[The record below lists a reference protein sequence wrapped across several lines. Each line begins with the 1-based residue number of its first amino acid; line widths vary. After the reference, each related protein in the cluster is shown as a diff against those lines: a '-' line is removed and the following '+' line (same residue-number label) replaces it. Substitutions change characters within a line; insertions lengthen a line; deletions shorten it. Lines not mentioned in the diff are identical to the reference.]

1 MTSSLDLMGALLVG
15 LAGAG
20 HCIGMCGGVSA
31 ALSMAIPAEKQHF
44 WGRLGYLLNYNL
56 GRILS
61 YVLAGALVGGLLA
74 TTTEIGA
81 GKHALAGLRL
91 IAALLMIALGLY
103 LAGWWHGVLLLER
116 IGASSGLS
124 SSRWR
129 AVSPVYI
136 SQAGPPVWH
145 DMGLAP
151 LRPRLLHA
159 DLERSRRIREWR
171 GTHHAL
177 FGLGTLPTLFALGG
191 WQTDCATGSPCA
203 ACALGAPCCLLP
215 TGSTPS
221 GSGWRP
227 FETLSKTDEMVVNLF
242 DINQLFI

>member
-31 ALSMAIPAEKQHF
+31 ALSMAIPTEKQHF
-44 WGRLGYLLNYNL
+44 WGMLGYLLNYNL

-81 GKHALAGLRL
+81 GKHALAWLRL

-116 IGASSGLS
+116 IGAKFWPLIKPLAGRFLPFTSTWQALPFGMVWGWLPCGLVYSMLTWSAAAGSASG
-124 SSRWR
+124 
-129 AVSPVYI
+129 
-136 SQAGPPVWH
+136 G
-145 DMGLAP
+145 
-151 LRPRLLHA
+151 
-159 DLERSRRIREWR
+159 
-171 GTHHAL
+171 AL
-177 FGLGTLPTLFALGG
+177 IMLFFGLGTLPTLFALGG
-191 WQTDCATGSPCA
+191 LADRLRYWLTLRSLRLGG
-203 ACALGAPCCLLP
+203 ALLLIAY
-215 TGSTPS
+215 GIH
-221 GSGWRP
+221 
-227 FETLSKTDEMVVNLF
+227 TLWIGMASF
-242 DINQLFI
+242 

>member
-1 MTSSLDLMGALLVG
+1 MGALLVG

-31 ALSMAIPAEKQHF
+31 ALSMAIPRREAAF

-116 IGASSGLS
+116 IGAKFWPLIKPLAGRFLPFTSA
-124 SSRWR
+124 R
-129 AVSPVYI
+129 
-136 SQAGPPVWH
+136 QALPFGMIW
-145 DMGLAP
+145 GWLLA
-151 LRPRLLHA
+151 A
-159 DLERSRRIREWR
+159 S
-171 GTHHAL
+171 
-177 FGLGTLPTLFALGG
+177 
-191 WQTDCATGSPCA
+191 
-203 ACALGAPCCLLP
+203 
-215 TGSTPS
+215 STPC
-221 GSGWRP
+221 
-227 FETLSKTDEMVVNLF
+227 
-242 DINQLFI
+242 

>member
-116 IGASSGLS
+116 IGASNLFAVVVGGDTLAERKPSGAPLLHVAERLGIAPAELLMVGDS
-124 SSRWR
+124 ANDALTARN
-129 AVSPVYI
+129 AGCPVYLVPHGYADP
-136 SQAGPPVWH
+136 SQFDCDRV
-145 DMGLAP
+145 
-151 LRPRLLHA
+151 LRNTAEL
-159 DLERSRRIREWR
+159 RELI
-171 GTHHAL
+171 G
-177 FGLGTLPTLFALGG
+177 
-191 WQTDCATGSPCA
+191 
-203 ACALGAPCCLLP
+203 
-215 TGSTPS
+215 
-221 GSGWRP
+221 
-227 FETLSKTDEMVVNLF
+227 
-242 DINQLFI
+242 